1 MPKLFW
7 IGVAILVLGT
17 GPLVGVMLGAM
28 LGLTDDPNSNPF
40 GFGLLAGITF
50 WPGIAMTAIGIL
62 QAVRRGAGK

>member
-28 LGLTDDPNSNPF
+28 LGLTDDPNSNPV